1 MEQSELEYLGIAFS
15 NELSKHTYR
24 AEDLDYSL
32 FERQIPILQSL
43 ATISNTGVSVFD
55 ISKKEH
61 LFYSPNFGVLLG
73 YDLNEIMEQGQE
85 FLDEKIFPDDY
96 IKLVKNGILLFKL
109 YDQFSEDERSNYK
122 LINEYRVLN
131 SENIYVRVIEQHQSL
146 QLDAR
151 GNMWLSMSTI
161 DISPNQDSNDGFK
174 SQLLN
179 FRTGKI
185 ISFQDDI
192 KILSED
198 ISLGL
203 TKREK
208 QILQLVKDGLL
219 SKEISDKLSISVH
232 TVNTH
237 RQRFL
242 EKLGA
247 NNSMEA
253 VVFASKLGLL

>member
-85 FLDEKIFPDDY
+85 FLDEKIFPYNY